1 MKQNEQAEG
10 FSYTY
15 SASEQ
20 EEIQRIR
27 KKYASPAQIE
37 ETDKMERLRRLDK
50 GVTKKGTLV
59 SLVIGIV
66 GALLMGTGMS
76 CAMTD
81 LGALLG
87 GGMTAM
93 LVGIGIGLVGILG
106 VAVAYPIYDRIT
118 KKERERIAPEILRL
132 TDELMK

>member
-76 CAMTD
+76 FAMTD